1 MGSHTKL
8 LNVLT
13 LLAVVVSSAAQSAH
27 RKINSTEVDELL
39 RAAAEAE
46 RPGALKLH
54 GFGFEPPYH
63 LPDKYYPRF
72 QIYQATWDNPGGSV
86 NAGFYA
92 LDPITLDVWNGVVC
106 EEIKSPKLVSIQ
118 RKIRA
123 RIGLSDTEYQ
133 RLRVTGPEC

>member
-1 MGSHTKL
+1 MKGAKFL
-8 LNVLT
+8 RVLP
-13 LLAVVVSSAAQSAH
+13 LLALVASGTAQSAQ
-27 RKINSTEVDELL
+27 RKINPAEVNEIL

-46 RPGALKLH
+46 RPGTLNLR

-92 LDPITLDVWNGVVC
+92 LDPITLDVWNGVMC
-106 EEIKSPKLVSIQ
+106 EEIESPRLAAIQ

-123 RIGLSDTEYQ
+123 RIGLSEAEY
-133 RLRVTGPEC
+133 RKLRVTGPEC